1 MQCLPPARC
10 DRGAV
15 SELLTVAGEYGE
27 HGASTTAPLGS
38 PAVGVLTLDRAGV
51 LIAGLEEHGR
61 DDDARRA
68 ADDGGAAAVVTLRRI
83 AGRLAHPPDRPTP
96 TPGHQRRGCHHPRRE
111 IPARNHG
118 RHRFGRQ
125 RIRLD
130 QTGVR
135 RREVKLTQ
143 TFSSQYKDTHLLARC
158 PSPIAPTVQ
167 PATPGKYAC
176 MKRWLTPPNS
186 NGAFASLLCASG
198 MAFLGWYRGKYC
210 PQPASSLSVIAHGW
224 QAYAFT
230 GAGLTSR
237 AAIMSIAGASCR
249 SGRLCDWV
257 GVTTDG
263 GTESRWPR
271 PRRGSRPAAAI
282 VAASDRGPTRHRAAS
297 LSSCLPPAGSRA
309 GWRPLASGS
318 RSAE

>member
-143 TFSSQYKDTHLLARC
+143 TFSSQYKDTSLRLL
-158 PSPIAPTVQ
+158 
-167 PATPGKYAC
+167 
-176 MKRWLTPPNS
+176 
-186 NGAFASLLCASG
+186 
-198 MAFLGWYRGKYC
+198 
-210 PQPASSLSVIAHGW
+210 H
-224 QAYAFT
+224 
-230 GAGLTSR
+230 
-237 AAIMSIAGASCR
+237 
-249 SGRLCDWV
+249 
-257 GVTTDG
+257 
-263 GTESRWPR
+263 
-271 PRRGSRPAAAI
+271 
-282 VAASDRGPTRHRAAS
+282 
-297 LSSCLPPAGSRA
+297 PPAGEVSQPDRTHRPARHTGEVCLHEEVADAAELERCIRIIVVRKRHGIFGVVPRKVLPAA
-309 GWRPLASGS
+309 GVITVRDSPWVAGVRVHGGRPDQQGGHHEHC
-318 RSAE
+318 RSQLPLRPAV